1 MPAEAPAAPTP
12 AAPVSAPA
20 PPMRGDGP
28 NMAAAMASFDKL
40 AREPS
45 SSPAVVPDHPSD
57 TARKKNEANKTAPKT
72 ASQDPKPKLDAGA
85 GTEGG
90 TDRANDTDPS
100 SKVEDVAENADA
112 GTVPKSGEPQ
122 KPKKHFD
129 FLREELAKQKARAEA
144 YEKELTALK
153 APKEDPEKKELSEKL
168 TAAEKRAQERE
179 DELRFANYERSE
191 EYQSKYFKPYVEA
204 FNTARQKITE
214 LDVVEIKREDP
225 NTGEERILQAGR
237 AAIPEDFD
245 RIAMMPDGREARK
258 LAKQLFGED
267 YTIAMAHREKVMEL
281 NSSRQNALNEQR
293 TRGAEREKAQ
303 LEQRTKAQTEAAK
316 QREQLWSAANK
327 EFAEK
332 HKDWFEPIEGDE
344 IGNKMLTSD
353 MAVTDALFG
362 DVSHLP
368 LEKVIKLHSE
378 MRNRAAAA
386 GRLEHLLKQTRKQLA
401 EATEKL
407 KGFEG
412 SEPKEG
418 EGVAA
423 PTAPGSGRTLDSVFA
438 DLDKRSRPAS
448 SFF

>member
-1 MPAEAPAAPTP
+1 M
-12 AAPVSAPA
+12 
-20 PPMRGDGP
+20 D
-28 NMAAAMASFDKL
+28 AAMSSFDKI

-45 SSPAVVPDHPSD
+45 PTPNVVPDHPSD
-57 TARKKNEANKTAPKT
+57 TARKKNEASKAP
-72 ASQDPKPKLDAGA
+72 AKP
-85 GTEGG
+85 
-90 TDRANDTDPS
+90 N
-100 SKVEDVAENADA
+100 NADDKSA
-112 GTVPKSGEPQ
+112 QQAPEKDGEIEGATEQGSPASDADNKSDVPAKPSEPQ
-122 KPKKHFD
+122 KPKKPSD

-225 NTGEERILQAGR
+225 NTGEERIIQAGR
-237 AAIPEDFD
+237 AAVPEDFD

-267 YTIAMAHREKVMEL
+267 FQIAMSHREKVMEL

-316 QREQLWSAANK
+316 QREQLWAAANK

-368 LEKVIKLHSE
+368 PEKVIKLHSE

-418 EGVAA
+418 DAVGEKK
-423 PTAPGSGRTLDSVFA
+423 APGSGSTLDGVFA

>member
-1 MPAEAPAAPTP
+1 MAEAIAPAPAPPPSAAPP
-12 AAPVSAPA
+12 PGPSA
-20 PPMRGDGP
+20 PPMRGRGP
-28 NMAAAMASFDKL
+28 NMDAAMSSFDKI

-45 SSPAVVPDHPSD
+45 PTPNVVPDHPSD
-57 TARKKNEANKTAPKT
+57 TARKKNEASKSTTTKAEPVKPDTNRLSASDAKVPEAPEVDEALNADTAPVPD
-72 ASQDPKPKLDAGA
+72 SKP
-85 GTEGG
+85 
-90 TDRANDTDPS
+90 
-100 SKVEDVAENADA
+100 
-112 GTVPKSGEPQ
+112 TVGEPQ
-122 KPKKHFD
+122 KPKKPSD

-144 YEKELTALK
+144 DEKELTALK

-179 DELRFANYERSE
+179 EELRFANYERSE

-237 AAIPEDFD
+237 AAVPEDFD

-267 YTIAMAHREKVMEL
+267 FQIAMSHREKVMEL

-293 TRGAEREKAQ
+293 TKGAEREKAQ
-303 LEQRTKAQTEAAK
+303 LEQRTKAQTESQK
-316 QREQLWSAANK
+316 MRDQLWNAADK
-327 EFAEK
+327 KFAEK
-332 HKDWFEPIEGDE
+332 HKDWIQPDEGDE
-344 IGNKMLTSD
+344 VGKKILSSD
-353 MAVTDALFG
+353 MAVTEALFKDTG
-362 DVSHLP
+362 HLDP
-368 LEKVIKLHSE
+368 NKVIELHNE
-378 MRNRAAAA
+378 MKNRAGAA
-386 GRLEHLLKQTRKQLA
+386 GYLEHLLKQTRKQLA

-418 EGVAA
+418 DAVGEKK
-423 PTAPGSGRTLDSVFA
+423 APGGNTFDEAFSKFKTS
-438 DLDKRSRPAS
+438 PAS
-448 SFF
+448 SFL

>member
-1 MPAEAPAAPTP
+1 MPEAPAAPAPAPVAPP
-12 AAPVSAPA
+12 AAPSG
-20 PPMRGDGP
+20 PPMRGGGP
-28 NMAAAMASFDKL
+28 NMAAAMSSFDKL

-45 SSPAVVPDHPSD
+45 SQPNVAPEHPSD
-57 TARKKNEANKTAPKT
+57 TARKKNEASKAPAKVAQQTSDSTVEKVEQGSGAGDAPK
-72 ASQDPKPKLDAGA
+72 AGEGIKEDDAGSSAADAPKP
-85 GTEGG
+85 
-90 TDRANDTDPS
+90 
-100 SKVEDVAENADA
+100 
-112 GTVPKSGEPQ
+112 GEPQ
-122 KPKKHFD
+122 KPKKPSD

-179 DELRFANYERSE
+179 EELRFANYERSE

-225 NTGEERILQAGR
+225 ATGEERILQAGR
-237 AAIPEDFD
+237 AAVPEDFD

-293 TRGAEREKAQ
+293 TKGAEREKAQ

-316 QREQLWSAANK
+316 AREQLWSAANK
-327 EFAEK
+327 DFAEK
-332 HKDWFEPIEGDE
+332 HKEWFEPIEGDE
-344 IGNKMLTSD
+344 VGNKMLTSD

-362 DVSHLP
+362 DTSHLP
-368 LEKVIKLHSE
+368 PEKVIKLHSE
-378 MRNRAAAA
+378 MRNRASAA
-386 GRLEHLLKQTRKQLA
+386 GRLAHLLKQTQTKLA

-407 KGFEG
+407 KGYEG

-418 EGVAA
+418 AA
-423 PTAPGSGRTLDSVFA
+423 VGEKATPTSGRTIDGVFA

>member
-1 MPAEAPAAPTP
+1 MPAEAVAPAP

-45 SSPAVVPDHPSD
+45 STPAVVPDHPSD
-57 TARKKNEANKTAPKT
+57 TARKKNEASK
-72 ASQDPKPKLDAGA
+72 
-85 GTEGG
+85 
-90 TDRANDTDPS
+90 
-100 SKVEDVAENADA
+100 SKVEDRSKREAATNAVGDTGDQQAVEKVLDETKDEEPSNQKGDA
-112 GTVPKSGEPQ
+112 GNAGSPKPGEPQ
-122 KPKKHFD
+122 KPKKPSD

-237 AAIPEDFD
+237 AAVPEDFD

-267 YTIAMAHREKVMEL
+267 FQIAMSHREKVMEL

-316 QREQLWSAANK
+316 QREQLWVAANK

-368 LEKVIKLHSE
+368 PEKVIKLHSE

-418 EGVAA
+418 EGIAA
-423 PTAPGSGRTLDSVFA
+423 PVAPGSGRTIDGVFA